1 MLFRSLI
8 ALVKLMA
15 PLAPHFCEELNQLL
29 GGTRSVF
36 LEKYPV
42 CDESKLV
49 RATTEYAV
57 QVNSKIRCKIVL
69 PQGLERDRVAEL
81 ALGNADVTAALGGAT
96 PKKVIVIPERL
107 INILI

>member
-1 MLFRSLI
+1 MMGGKRSL
-8 ALVKLMA
+8 
-15 PLAPHFCEELNQLL
+15 
-29 GGTRSVF
+29 F

-57 QVNSKIRCKIVL
+57 QINSKIRCKIVL
-69 PQGLERDRVAEL
+69 PQGLDRDAAAKL
-81 ALGNADVTAALGGAT
+81 ALENSDVQAAVGGAA

-107 INILI
+107 INILL